1 MSDFLQPGQRL
12 FISEGHPREY
22 AHIAWGDIE
31 TQFYGYVRG
40 YKEAA
45 DATIR
50 QALEKGDSAT
60 LDTFVFPTCFLYRQ
74 YLELAFKDIYLSN
87 SKENRQA
94 KIETLKTCQHNLLKI
109 WAKVKPLIIAD
120 FPNDDRSVLSA
131 VEDYIKQ
138 FAKADAGSFAFRYP
152 ITKDLELI
160 NQQEKFINLVNL
172 AERMNE
178 LEHFLSSVSMGMSA
192 HRDFENEMLS
202 YYAEDMEG
210 YY

>member
-1 MSDFLQPGQRL
+1 MSDFPQPGQQL
-12 FISEGHPREY
+12 FISEGHHREY

-45 DATIR
+45 DAIIR
-50 QALEKGDSAT
+50 QALEKGDFAT

>member
-1 MSDFLQPGQRL
+1 MLDFPQPGQRL

-50 QALEKGDSAT
+50 QALEKGDPAT

-74 YLELAFKDIYLSN
+74 YLELALKDIYLSN

-109 WAKVKPLIIAD
+109 WAKVKPLIITD
-120 FPNDDRSVLSA
+120 FPNNDRSVLSA

-152 ITKDLELI
+152 VTKDLELI